1 MMALNLEQA
10 LSELAHT
17 VPVGDDSF
25 PADGMTATVRRIATH
40 VRRRRAAKH
49 AGTSIVGVAAVAAV
63 AIGGSAIKSHVD
75 AARGPSTTLSK
86 RAGAVCGQP
95 FDASGKSDP
104 RFSVPVPMFQFQIG
118 NPDITIRMVSIW
130 NEVVELSEPSVKLSP
145 SHPATAVFLR
155 DGIVVG
161 IGDALTDWEVMNP
174 TATASPGDDTSP
186 GLRMP
191 VSEMMN
197 CTGTLPAKITNNMF
211 ELVILAEYRVDG
223 DSRTALVIAPPVKG
237 PFVDEPNNYTPPPGG
252 TQTPDLNDSWA
263 NFGVGETAQV
273 RGDQVEFRI
282 GDYLAVMGAPGAN
295 VPLYYASTDGSFANG
310 SKPYAGPAEAH
321 ITDTGSIVATYNGAK
336 VSEWT
341 KTDLIPPG

>member
-1 MMALNLEQA
+1 MALDLELA

-17 VPVGDDSF
+17 VPVGDESF
-25 PADGMTATVRRIATH
+25 PADGMTATVRRLATH
-40 VRRRRAAKH
+40 VRRRRAARY
-49 AGTSIVGVAAVAAV
+49 AGTSVVGAAAVAAIV
-63 AIGGSAIKSHVD
+63 VGGGALKAHVD
-75 AARGPSTTLSK
+75 AAGTPSTALSK
-86 RAGAVCGQP
+86 RAGAECGKP
-95 FDASGKSDP
+95 FDGTGKSDP
-104 RFSVPVPMFQFQIG
+104 RFTSTTWAFTVQQRG
-118 NPDITIRMVSIW
+118 SIANW
-130 NEVVELSEPSVKLSP
+130 SIASEVVELSEPSVKLSP
-145 SHPATAVFLR
+145 SRPATAVFLR

-186 GLRMP
+186 GLTMP
-191 VSEMMN
+191 VTEMMN
-197 CTGTLPAKITNNMF
+197 CTTTMPAKFTNNMF
-211 ELVILAEYRVDG
+211 ELVILSEYRVDG

-237 PFVDEPNNYTPPPGG
+237 PWVWEPSTYTPPPGG

-282 GDYLAVMGAPGAN
+282 GDYLAVMGTPGAN
-295 VPLYYASTDGSFANG
+295 VPLYYSSHDGSFANG
-310 SKPYAGPAEAH
+310 SKPYTGLAEAH